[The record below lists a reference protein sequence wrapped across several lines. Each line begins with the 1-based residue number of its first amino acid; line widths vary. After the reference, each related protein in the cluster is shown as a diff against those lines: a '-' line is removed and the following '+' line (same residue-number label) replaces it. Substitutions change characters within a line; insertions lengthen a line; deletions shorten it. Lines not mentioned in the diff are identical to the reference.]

1 MFILIG
7 EAEIDYSWNAGEFG
21 LVFGRT
27 NKRRLEVVFGRI
39 NKIRLW
45 FGKPI

>member
-1 MFILIG
+1 MFLLIG

-21 LVFGRT
+21 LVLGRT
-27 NKRRLEVVFGRI
+27 NKRILEVVFGR